1 MAFRCS
7 NPLLVMGVEMT
18 ASFVLII
25 LLTFGGRGAAPAD
38 FYTLSACENARKEIE
53 KIAAGAASVQTKCVP
68 K

>member
-1 MAFRCS
+1 MS
-7 NPLLVMGVEMT
+7 

-25 LLTFGGRGAAPAD
+25 LLTFGGRGAATAD